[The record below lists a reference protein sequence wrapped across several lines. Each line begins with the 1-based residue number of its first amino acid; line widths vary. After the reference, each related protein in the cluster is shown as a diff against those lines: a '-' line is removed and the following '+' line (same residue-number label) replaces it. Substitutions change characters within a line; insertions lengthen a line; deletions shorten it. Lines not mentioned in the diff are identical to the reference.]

1 VTAKEYF
8 NNVRNAIY
16 GRKNLKRNLSDLET
30 KLPTIGSFDYG
41 KDRVQTSPRN
51 VHEERICDYVDSQ
64 TKYMKLMQEYTEL
77 ILEAE
82 ERLKQMSRS
91 DYSEILR
98 CLYMGEYRMTYAEVG
113 DQLGYAEATIRN
125 LVSEAYTEFEQLW
138 LTEGK
143 NDQHNNQQ

>member
-1 VTAKEYF
+1 MTAKEYF

-16 GRKNLKRNLSDLET
+16 GRKNLKRNLSDLEE

-41 KDRVQTSPRN
+41 KDRVQISPRN

-64 TKYMKLMQEYTEL
+64 AKYMKLMQEYTEL

-138 LTEGK
+138 LMEGE
-143 NDQHNNQQ
+143 NDNNNNQQ

>member
-1 VTAKEYF
+1 MTAKEYF

-16 GRKNLKRNLSDLET
+16 GRKNLKRNLSDLEA

-64 TKYMKLMQEYTEL
+64 TKYMQLMQEYTEL

-82 ERLKQMSRS
+82 ERLKKMSRA

-98 CLYMGEYRMTYAEVG
+98 CLYMGEYRMTYAEIG
-113 DQLGYAEATIRN
+113 DHMGLVEGHVRN
-125 LVSEAYTEFEQLW
+125 LASEAYTEFEEAW
-138 LTEGK
+138 L
-143 NDQHNNQQ
+143 NDNNDNQQ